1 MLDPS
6 PYNEL
11 GKGVFDP
18 ETEQKLL
25 EKGVTYAER
34 VFHPNGKYHL
44 RTATTP
50 IDEIA
55 VNVLAPP
62 TRRFTASLPNQNQIT
77 TRIAKG
83 QKV

>member
-18 ETEQKLL
+18 ETEQRLL
-25 EKGVTYAER
+25 AQGVTFAER
-34 VFHPNGKYHL
+34 VFHPDGKYHL

-55 VNVLAPP
+55 VNVLQ
-62 TRRFTASLPNQNQIT
+62 LPRPKQIT
-77 TRIAKG
+77 MRIANMA
-83 QKV
+83 KV